1 MSIEAASDDQ
11 ALSPFL
17 LRLARTAPFLFMGVL
32 LFGALAWR
40 PTTAPIELET
50 LASAWH
56 MHLHDSLVPLRNGIP
71 DPGIPPLLHW
81 LILGGWQVLGVNEW
95 WPRLVPAL
103 ASLATVLLIGATA
116 LALWPHRTE
125 TPVFA
130 RLLLTGVGAFAIAM
144 TMVEPQTLAQPFVLG
159 SFHAIGMLWM
169 ARAAAAA
176 PGDAPR
182 RGRLRRWLWAAV
194 LWLACGLSAA
204 LAVLAGGWTWALVP
218 LLCGAGALL
227 FDPPPGGTGA
237 DRRGLSAR
245 IVARI
250 AARIVPWL
258 AGAVFATLV
267 ALLPA
272 YLWLDANGP
281 AISLLA
287 FGNGWLD
294 PATEASRGAAWTLLL
309 LPAVLF
315 PWICWKTLWRALTR
329 HLRER
334 LGTGFRLCLAFL
346 AAVIVAGL
354 ASGWQLIGM
363 LPIVCPLSLLGARL
377 LATQAIKPKDFHAVV
392 PGFLALMVG
401 LLFFLM
407 NIVPIAHLD
416 AVWRQLFDTPLPI
429 WLGGI
434 GLLSGLSLLVI
445 GYVLAQLSPSHQLSR
460 TLQVAILPVL
470 LMTSL
475 NLEFH
480 GNLRPF
486 FDLTPVAG
494 RLKALQDAGF
504 SIGVYADYR
513 GEFDFAGRLAVA
525 PTPLGSRAAAA
536 RWAAE
541 HPGGAI
547 VTYFDG
553 SPLRLPALPMFRGV
567 ARDRWVAIWPTSA
580 VTGADSPVL
589 NGQF

>member
-1 MSIEAASDDQ
+1 MSVDTAADEQ
-11 ALSPFL
+11 AISPFL
-17 LRLARTAPFLFMGVL
+17 LRLARAAPFLFMGVL

-56 MHLHDSLVPLRNGIP
+56 MYLASTWVPLRNGAA
-71 DPGIPPLLHW
+71 DPSIPPLLHW
-81 LILGGWQVLGVNEW
+81 LILAGWRMFGVNEW
-95 WPRLVPAL
+95 WPRLVPTL

-116 LALWPHRTE
+116 RVLWPHRAE
-125 TPVFA
+125 TPIFA
-130 RLLLTGVGAFAIAM
+130 RLLLTGVGAFAVAM
-144 TMVEPQTLAQPFVLG
+144 TMVEPMTLAQPFVLA
-159 SFHAIGMLWM
+159 SFHAIGMAWM
-169 ARAAAAA
+169 LRAAE
-176 PGDAPR
+176 PKLGFLH
-182 RGRLRRWLWAAV
+182 GLWRWLR
-194 LWLACGLSAA
+194 LLAFWIAGGVAAA
-204 LAVLAGGWTWALVP
+204 LAVAAGGWSWGLVP
-218 LLCGAGALL
+218 LLCGIGAMLLEQPRSGVWRGLPWIAGALL
-227 FDPPPGGTGA
+227 A
-237 DRRGLSAR
+237 SL
-245 IVARI
+245 I
-250 AARIVPWL
+250 AL
-258 AGAVFATLV
+258 A
-267 ALLPA
+267 PA
-272 YLWLDANGP
+272 QLWLERLGGGV
-281 AISLLA
+281 SLLA

-294 PATEASRGAAWTLLL
+294 PATEASRGAPWTLLL
-309 LPAVLF
+309 LPVALF
-315 PWICWKTLWRALTR
+315 PWICWKTLWRALSR
-329 HLRER
+329 HLREQ
-334 LGTGFRLCLAFL
+334 LGAGFRLCLAFL
-346 AAVIVAGL
+346 GAVVVVAL
-354 ASGWQLIGM
+354 VSGWQLIGM

-407 NIVPIAHLD
+407 NIVPTAHLD
-416 AVWRQLFDTPLPI
+416 AVWRQLFGAPLPI

-434 GLLSGLSLLVI
+434 GLVSGLSLLVI

-486 FDLTPVAG
+486 FDLGPVAG
-494 RLKALQDAGF
+494 RLQTLQEAGL
-504 SIGVYADYR
+504 SIGVYGDYR
-513 GEFDFAGRLAVA
+513 GEFDFAGRLATA
-525 PTPLGSRAAAA
+525 PTPLATRAAAA

-541 HPGGAI
+541 HPRGAI

-580 VTGADSPVL
+580 VTAADSPVL
-589 NGQF
+589 NEQF

>member
-1 MSIEAASDDQ
+1 MSVEAAADEPT
-11 ALSPFL
+11 LSPLL
-17 LRLARTAPFLFMGVL
+17 LRLARAAPFLFMAVL

-56 MHLHDSLVPLRNGIP
+56 MYLGGSLVPLRNGIA
-71 DPGIPPLLHW
+71 DPAIPPLLHW
-81 LILGGWQVLGVNEW
+81 LILGGWQIFGVNEW

-103 ASLATVLLIGATA
+103 ASLATVGLIGGTA
-116 LALWPHRTE
+116 LVLWPHRAE
-125 TPVFA
+125 TPIFA

-144 TMVEPQTLAQPFVLG
+144 TMVEPQTIAQPFILG

-169 ARAAAAA
+169 ARSAGAAA
-176 PGDAPR
+176 GG
-182 RGRLRRWLWAAV
+182 RGRLRRWLKALL
-194 LWLACGLSAA
+194 LWLACGVSAS
-204 LAVLAGGWTWALVP
+204 LAVLAGGWSWSLVP
-218 LLCGAGALL
+218 LLCGIGAGFL
-227 FDPPPGGTGA
+227 DPPAGGG
-237 DRRGLSAR
+237 RPLL
-245 IVARI
+245 
-250 AARIVPWL
+250 PWI
-258 AGAVFATLV
+258 AGAVLATLM
-267 ALLPA
+267 ALVPA
-272 YLWLDANGP
+272 YLWLDSAEP
-281 AISLLA
+281 TVSIFA

-294 PATEASRGAAWTLLL
+294 PATEASRGAAWTLML
-309 LPAVLF
+309 LPVVLF
-315 PWICWKTLWRALTR
+315 PWICWKTLWRALSR

-334 LGTGFRLCLAFL
+334 VGTGFRLSLAFL
-346 AAVIVAGL
+346 GAIVVAALV
-354 ASGWQLIGM
+354 SGWQLIGM

-401 LLFFLM
+401 LIFFLM
-407 NIVPIAHLD
+407 NIVPTAHLD
-416 AVWRQLFDTPLPI
+416 AVWRQLFDAPLPI

-434 GLLSGLSLLVI
+434 GLLSGLSLLVV

-470 LMTSL
+470 LMSSL

-494 RLKALQDAGF
+494 RLKTLQDAGL
-504 SIGVYADYR
+504 SIGVYGDYR
-513 GEFDFAGRLAVA
+513 GEFDFAGRLTHA
-525 PTPLGSRAAAA
+525 PTPLATRNAAA

-541 HPGGAI
+541 HPNGAI

-580 VTGADSPVL
+580 VADPDSPVL
-589 NGQF
+589 NTQF

>member
-1 MSIEAASDDQ
+1 MSLEAANDEQ
-11 ALSPFL
+11 AISPFL
-17 LRLARTAPFLFMGVL
+17 LRLARAAPYLFMAVL

-56 MHLHDSLVPLRNGIP
+56 MHLGGSLVPLRNGIA
-71 DPGIPPLLHW
+71 DPAIPPLLHW
-81 LILGGWQVLGVNEW
+81 LILGGWEVVGVNEW

-103 ASLATVLLIGATA
+103 ASLATVLLIGGTA
-116 LALWPHRTE
+116 LALWPHRSE
-125 TPVFA
+125 TPIFA

-144 TMVEPQTLAQPFVLG
+144 TMVEPQTVAQPFVLG
-159 SFHAIGMLWM
+159 SFHALGMQWM
-169 ARAAAAA
+169 ARSSGE
-176 PGDAPR
+176 PG
-182 RGRLRRWLWAAV
+182 RGRLRRWGRAGL
-194 LWLACGLSAA
+194 LWLACGLSAG
-204 LAVLAGGWTWALVP
+204 LAVLAGGWAWALVP
-218 LLCGAGALL
+218 LLCGLGAPV
-227 FDPPPGGTGA
+227 FDPP
-237 DRRGLSAR
+237 
-245 IVARI
+245 
-250 AARIVPWL
+250 AANLRTLLPWI
-258 AGAVFATLV
+258 AGAILATLL

-272 YLWLDANGP
+272 YLWLDSIGTAQS
-281 AISLLA
+281 ILA

-294 PATEASRGAAWTLLL
+294 PATEASRGAAWTLML
-309 LPAVLF
+309 LPVVLF
-315 PWICWKTLWRALTR
+315 PWVCWKTLWRALSR

-346 AAVIVAGL
+346 GAVVLAALV
-354 ASGWQLIGM
+354 SGWQLIGM

-407 NIVPIAHLD
+407 NIVPTAHLD
-416 AVWRQLFDTPLPI
+416 AVWRQLFDSPLPI

-494 RLKALQDAGF
+494 RLRTLQDAGI
-504 SIGVYADYR
+504 SIGVYGEYR
-513 GEFDFAGRLAVA
+513 GEFDFAGRLAMA
-525 PTPLGSRAAAA
+525 PTPLATREEAA
-536 RWAAE
+536 RWAAG
-541 HPGGAI
+541 HPSGAI

-553 SPLRLPALPMFRGV
+553 SPLRLPGLPMFRGV
-567 ARDRWVAIWPTSA
+567 ARDRWVAIWPASA
-580 VTGADSPVL
+580 VTAADSPVL

>member
-1 MSIEAASDDQ
+1 MTLEAASDEQ
-11 ALSPFL
+11 TLSPFL
-17 LRLARTAPFLFMGVL
+17 LRLARWAPFLFMAVL

-56 MHLHDSLVPLRNGIP
+56 MYLAQTLVPLRNGVAEP
-71 DPGIPPLLHW
+71 SIPPLLHW
-81 LILGGWQVLGVNEW
+81 LILGGWQVLGVNDW

-103 ASLATVLLIGATA
+103 ASLGTVLLVGRTA
-116 LALWPHRTE
+116 DSLWPHRAE

-130 RLLLTGVGAFAIAM
+130 RLLLTGVGAFTIAM
-144 TMVEPQTLAQPFVLG
+144 TMVEPMTLALPFVLC
-159 SFHAIGMLWM
+159 SFHAVGVAWM
-169 ARAAAAA
+169 ARIAEPR
-176 PGDAPR
+176 PGIWRALWR
-182 RGRLRRWLWAAV
+182 YLRGLL
-194 LWLACGLSAA
+194 LWLASGLAAA
-204 LAVLAGGWTWALVP
+204 LAVSAGGWPWGFVP
-218 LLCGAGALL
+218 LLCGIGAALL
-227 FDPPPGGTGA
+227 EQPGSGW
-237 DRRGLSAR
+237 R
-245 IVARI
+245 IL
-250 AARIVPWL
+250 PWV
-258 AGAVFATLV
+258 AGAVLGTVV

-272 YLWLDANGP
+272 YFWLQYTGASI
-281 AISLLA
+281 ALAA
-287 FGNGWLD
+287 FGNGWHD
-294 PATEASRGAAWTLLL
+294 QASEAARGAPWTLLL

-315 PWICWKTLWRALTR
+315 PWICWKTLWRALSR
-329 HLRER
+329 HLREQ
-334 LGTGFRLCLAFL
+334 LGAGFRLCLAFL
-346 AAVIVAGL
+346 GAVAIAAL
-354 ASGWQLIGM
+354 LSGWQLIGM

-407 NIVPIAHLD
+407 NIVPTAHLD
-416 AVWRQLFDTPLPI
+416 ALWRQLFGAPLPI

-434 GLLSGLSLLVI
+434 GLASGLSLLVI
-445 GYVLAQLSPSHQLSR
+445 GYVLTQLSPSHQLSR

-486 FDLTPVAG
+486 FDLNPVAG
-494 RLKALQDAGF
+494 RLQALQQAGL
-504 SIGVYADYR
+504 SIGVYGDYR
-513 GEFDFAGRLAVA
+513 GEFDFAGRLAMA
-525 PTPLGSRAAAA
+525 PTPLASREAAA

-541 HPGGAI
+541 HPRGAI

-567 ARDRWVAIWPTSA
+567 ARDRWVAIWPTA
-580 VTGADSPVL
+580 VVTAADSPVL
-589 NGQF
+589 DSQF

>member
-1 MSIEAASDDQ
+1 MSIEAVSDEQ
-11 ALSPFL
+11 AISPFL
-17 LRLARTAPFLFMGVL
+17 LRLARSAPFLFMGVL

-50 LASAWH
+50 LAAAWH
-56 MHLHDSLVPLRNGIP
+56 THLAGGLVPLRNGIA
-71 DPGIPPLLHW
+71 DPAIPPLLHW
-81 LILGGWQVLGVNEW
+81 LILVGWQVFGVNEW

-103 ASLATVLLIGATA
+103 ASLATVLLIGSTA
-116 LALWPHRTE
+116 LTLWPHRAE
-125 TPVFA
+125 TPIFA

-144 TMVEPQTLAQPFVLG
+144 TMVEPQTLAQPFILG

-169 ARAAAAA
+169 ARSGEDGVAAR
-176 PGDAPR
+176 GWLR
-182 RGRLRRWLWAAV
+182 RRLRALLLWI
-194 LWLACGLSAA
+194 ACGLSAA
-204 LAVLAGGWTWALVP
+204 LAMLAGGWSWVLVP
-218 LLCGAGALL
+218 LLCSVGVTLLDPPTGGGKSPLPWFAGALL
-227 FDPPPGGTGA
+227 
-237 DRRGLSAR
+237 
-245 IVARI
+245 
-250 AARIVPWL
+250 
-258 AGAVFATLV
+258 ATLV
-267 ALLPA
+267 ALSVTW
-272 YLWLDANGP
+272 LWLASAAPEAP
-281 AISLLA
+281 AVDLLLGL
-287 FGNGWLD
+287 GNGWRD
-294 PATEASRGAAWTLLL
+294 PATEASRGAVWSLLL
-309 LPAVLF
+309 LPVVLF
-315 PWICWKTLWRALTR
+315 PWICWKTLWRALNR

-346 AAVIVAGL
+346 AAVVIAAL

-407 NIVPIAHLD
+407 NIVPTAHLD
-416 AVWRQLFDTPLPI
+416 AVWRQVFDSPLPI

-434 GLLSGLSLLVI
+434 GLLSGLSLLVV

-494 RLKALQDAGF
+494 RLKALQDAGL
-504 SIGVYADYR
+504 SIGVLGDYR
-513 GEFDFAGRLAVA
+513 GEFDFAGRLETA
-525 PTPLGSRAAAA
+525 PVPLATRAAAA
-536 RWAAE
+536 SWAAE
-541 HPGGAI
+541 NPRGVV

-553 SPLRLPALPMFRGV
+553 SPLRLPALPVFRGV
-567 ARDRWVAIWPTSA
+567 ARDRWVAIWPSSA

-589 NGQF
+589 NDEF

>member
-1 MSIEAASDDQ
+1 MSVPAITDEPT
-11 ALSPFL
+11 LSPLL
-17 LRLARTAPFLFMGVL
+17 LRLARTAPFLFMAVL

-50 LASAWH
+50 LASVWH
-56 MHLHDSLVPLRNGIP
+56 MQLGGSLVPLRNGIA
-71 DPGIPPLLHW
+71 DPSIPPLLHW
-81 LILGGWQVLGVNEW
+81 LILGGWQVFGVNEW
-95 WPRLVPAL
+95 WPRLLPAL
-103 ASLATVLLIGATA
+103 ASLATVLLIGGTA
-116 LALWPHRTE
+116 LALWPHRAE
-125 TPVFA
+125 TPIFA

-144 TMVEPQTLAQPFVLG
+144 TMVEPQTIAQPFILG

-169 ARAAAAA
+169 ARSGGAMAA
-176 PGDAPR
+176 G
-182 RGRLRRWLWAAV
+182 RGRLRRWLRALL
-194 LWLACGLSAA
+194 LWLVCGLSAS
-204 LAVLAGGWTWALVP
+204 LAVLAGGWSWGLLP
-218 LLCGAGALL
+218 LICGIGTALL
-227 FDPPPGGTGA
+227 DRQADDGQMQSRRPP
-237 DRRGLSAR
+237 LF
-245 IVARI
+245 
-250 AARIVPWL
+250 WL
-258 AGAVFATLV
+258 AGAILATLI

-272 YLWLDANGP
+272 YLWLDRAG
-281 AISLLA
+281 AALSVFA

-309 LPAVLF
+309 LPVVLF
-315 PWICWKTLWRALTR
+315 PWICWKTLWRALSR

-334 LGTGFRLCLAFL
+334 VGPGFRLCIAFL
-346 AAVIVAGL
+346 AAVVLCAL
-354 ASGWQLIGM
+354 LSGWQLIGM
-363 LPIVCPLSLLGARL
+363 LPVVCPLSLLGARL

-407 NIVPIAHLD
+407 NIVPTAHLD
-416 AVWRQLFDTPLPI
+416 AVWRQLFDAPLPI

-434 GLLSGLSLLVI
+434 GLLSGLSLLVV

-494 RLKALQDAGF
+494 RLKTLQDAGL
-504 SIGVYADYR
+504 SIGVLGDYR
-513 GEFDFAGRLAVA
+513 GEFDFAGRLPQA
-525 PTPLGSRAAAA
+525 PTPLPNRAAAA

-541 HPGGAI
+541 HPSGAI

-553 SPLRLPALPMFRGV
+553 SPLRLPGLPMFRGV
-567 ARDRWVAIWPTSA
+567 ARDRWVAIWPASA
-580 VTGADSPVL
+580 VAGADSPVL
-589 NGQF
+589 NSQF